1 MKCILLSAGKGE
13 RLLPYTKQKPKC
25 LIDVGGTNLL
35 EIWLKKLSQI
45 NISEIIINTHHLNEV
60 LEKEVLSICKKLN
73 IKNYRIYFEK
83 VLLGTA
89 GTIWSLKDEIK
100 DDFFV
105 INTDVY
111 AEINLELM
119 RNQFYNEK
127 INCLIAYDYRLDT
140 NGCGLINFSTN
151 NKVSELIEKNHDN
164 KPGFVYSGILIFNRN
179 IFKYLPFK
187 DFSQKSYEGLDT
199 GFHVLPRILDTTKG
213 FRINKKVIDLRD
225 EKKLFELNKYINK
238 HKD

>member
-13 RLLPYTKQKPKC
+13 RLLPYTKLKPKC

-35 EIWLKKLSQI
+35 EIWLKKLCKV
-45 NISEIIINTHHLNEV
+45 NISEIIINTHHMNEV
-60 LEKEVLSICKKLN
+60 LEKEILSICKKLN

-83 VLLGTA
+83 ELLGTA
-89 GTIWSLKDEIK
+89 GTIWSLKDEIN

-119 RNQFYNEK
+119 RNEFYNEK
-127 INCLIAYDYRLDT
+127 KNCLIAYDYRLDT

-151 NKVSELIEKNHDN
+151 NNVSEFIEKNHDN

-179 IFKYLPFK
+179 IFKVLPFN

-199 GFHVLPRILDTTKG
+199 GFHVLPRILDSTTG
-213 FRINKKVIDLRD
+213 FKIDKKVIDLRD
-225 EKKLFELNKYINK
+225 EKKLFELKKYFNK
-238 HKD
+238 HKV